1 MLFRSRTKK
10 RCGHNCAIRYIS
22 TIRSV
27 IRDAVNYKWLDVDPF
42 YGKTYSKKKTNREHL
57 SEAELNAIM
66 SLNLKVLP
74 RLEAVRDVFVF
85 CCFTGLA
92 FSDVSTLTADKIV
105 TDADGELWIRKH
117 REKTDELSSIP
128 LLEIPRQIIEKYSD
142 HKKIIGTDRLLPVL
156 SNQRCNGYLKEIADL
171 AGITKKLT
179 THVARHYL
187 NSYRLAVNELP
198 RFTV

>member
-1 MLFRSRTKK
+1 M
-10 RCGHNCAIRYIS
+10 
-22 TIRSV
+22 
-27 IRDAVNYKWLDVDPF
+27 
-42 YGKTYSKKKTNREHL
+42 
-57 SEAELNAIM
+57 
-66 SLNLKVLP
+66 
-74 RLEAVRDVFVF
+74 
-85 CCFTGLA
+85 
-92 FSDVSTLTADKIV
+92 

-179 THVARHYL
+179 THVARHTFACLSLDNHVSIETISKMLGHSNIKTTQTYAKMQHKTIK
-187 NSYRLAVNELP
+187 NSVP
-198 RFTV
+198 QIGHTWT

>member
-1 MLFRSRTKK
+1 M
-10 RCGHNCAIRYIS
+10 
-22 TIRSV
+22 
-27 IRDAVNYKWLDVDPF
+27 
-42 YGKTYSKKKTNREHL
+42 KKKTNREHL

-66 SLNLKVLP
+66 SLDLKVLP

-142 HKKIIGTDRLLPVL
+142 HKKIIGTDRLLTVL

-179 THVARHYL
+179 MHVARHTFACLSLDNHVSIETISKMLGHSNIKTTQTYAKMQDKTI
-187 NSYRLAVNELP
+187 SEDMVKMRRKFDGVVMA
-198 RFTV
+198 